1 MPMFSLYL
9 RLTIFAEITFFSL
22 EYFIFQLDEV
32 LTFGITE
39 RGIVNRLKKELKS
52 SNEAYEKKA
61 NELEAEKT
69 NHRKSKDRYHVI
81 NMI

>member
-1 MPMFSLYL
+1 MFSLYL

-52 SNEAYEKKA
+52 SNEAYEKKS

>member
-1 MPMFSLYL
+1 MFSLYL

-69 NHRKSKDRYHVI
+69 NHRKSKDRYHLI